1 MRERTGGFCGGEI
14 ERAHREYSSGGAHNA
29 RSAAVFT
36 VNRQVLATVSKR
48 HKQGSTCEVDG

>member
-14 ERAHREYSSGGAHNA
+14 ERAQREYSNHGMNNE

-36 VNRQVLATVSKR
+36 VNCQVLATVSK
-48 HKQGSTCEVDG
+48 